1 MKRLLFPL
9 LAALALPAAV
19 KANPAIY
26 GPQICTMLKSN
37 IPIDKAWKYVTDSQV
52 QRIID
57 RERAYGGFQTEF
69 GVAISAQIEANKVLG
84 SMKND
89 VLALALS
96 QCPEDFWQGYSN
108 IKVGTIKNSGSV
120 GLTTVSINGQR
131 YIASVFTGGDAFLKG
146 VKPGSK
152 ILEINN
158 INIKDFTD
166 QEYLKLMPKNID
178 EEVTLLI
185 ELEGKKDIYK
195 LIAVP
200 SENISWPK
208 GTKIKIKKNKSKI
221 KSNSGLPR
229 VNCNSPV
236 WKKKPICN

>member
-1 MKRLLFPL
+1 MKCLLL
-9 LAALALPAAV
+9 LLIAAFTLPTDV

-131 YIASVFTGGDAFLKG
+131 YIASVFIGGDAFLKG
-146 VKPGSK
+146 VTPGSK

-166 QEYLKLMPKNID
+166 QEYSKLMPKNID

-221 KSNSGLPR
+221 KSNSGSPR